1 MTHRS
6 AVFVDSTLR
15 EGDQTPGVVLSRD
28 EKILIAESLVSA
40 GITDLEAGIPA
51 MGQDEIR
58 LLRDLSRL
66 DARIICWCRAHKDD
80 VEGALSAQ
88 TGAVHISL
96 PVSDC
101 LLGTMG
107 YSWNWVI
114 DQVGEWGR
122 VLRGSADF
130 LSIGAMD
137 ASRCSADKLKEFSAA
152 AYRAGFRRLRL
163 ADTLGLARPR
173 MIEDWAAELTDY
185 RDILEFHG
193 HNDYGMAVA
202 NSLTALECGFSA
214 VSMTVL
220 GLGERAGN
228 APLEEVVLG
237 AQNLLGIDTGISLEA
252 LSRIARMT
260 AAFCSLDIPPDKPLL
275 GDRINSHES
284 GIHVAGLKKD
294 PLSFKPYDPE
304 PLGGAPQT
312 IVWGRHSGRHSV
324 ETLFEEL
331 GREYREDLLTPL
343 LEKIRQE
350 AGLLKRGLDKNEVLS
365 LYRTLL
371 TAEGVC

>member
-1 MTHRS
+1 M
-6 AVFVDSTLR
+6 DSTLR

-28 EKILIAESLVSA
+28 EKVLIAESLVSA
-40 GITDLEAGIPA
+40 GIKDLEAGIPA

-58 LLRDLSRL
+58 LLKDLSRL

-80 VEGALSAQ
+80 VEGALLAG

-101 LLGTMG
+101 LLDTMG
-107 YSWNWVI
+107 YSWNRVI

-137 ASRCSADKLKEFSAA
+137 ASRCSTEKLKEFASA
-152 AYRAGFRRLRL
+152 AYRAGFGRLRL

-173 MIEDWAAELTDY
+173 MIEEWAAELTDY

-193 HNDYGMAVA
+193 HNDFGMAVA
-202 NSLTALECGFSA
+202 NSLTALEHGFSA
-214 VSMTVL
+214 VSMTLL

-228 APLEEVVLG
+228 APLEEVLLG
-237 AQNLLGIDTGISLEA
+237 AGNLLGMNTGVNLEEVV
-252 LSRIARMT
+252 RIARMT
-260 AAFCSLDIPPDKPLL
+260 AAFCKLDIPPNKPLL

-284 GIHVAGLKKD
+284 GIHVAGLNKN

-312 IVWGRHSGRHSV
+312 IVWGRHSGRHSARS
-324 ETLFEEL
+324 LFEEL
-331 GREYREDLLTPL
+331 GIEYCEELIAPL
-343 LEKIRQE
+343 LEKIRQTSM
-350 AGLLKRGLDKNEVLS
+350 LLKRGLRQDEVLD